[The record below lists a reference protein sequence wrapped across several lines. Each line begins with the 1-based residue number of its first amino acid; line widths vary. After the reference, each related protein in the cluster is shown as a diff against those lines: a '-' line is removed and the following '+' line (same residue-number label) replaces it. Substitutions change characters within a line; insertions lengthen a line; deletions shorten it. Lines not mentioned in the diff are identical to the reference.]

1 MFVLCKAHIYCP
13 VLIVNVLCETQ
24 DSKWALLARFMWE
37 AYMSKPA
44 FL

>member
-1 MFVLCKAHIYCP
+1 MFVLCKAHIHNP

-24 DSKWALLARFMWE
+24 NSKRALLARFIWE